1 MPASIIQKH
10 WKIRTPNPLA
20 QRNISDQLNIH
31 PIVAQLLIN
40 RGVNTPLEA
49 KEFLFPDLDRLY
61 DPFLLKDM
69 DKTVA
74 RIFQAREKR
83 ERVLVFGDYDVDG
96 VTSSA
101 LLHKGLTRLG
111 IEVITHIPHRMEDGY
126 GLNVAIGQVA
136 KEQGV
141 SLLIS
146 VDCGVTAVKE
156 VEAIS
161 ALGIDVMILD
171 HHEPSDEGLPAAY
184 AVVDP
189 KRADCRYPF
198 KHLASVGLVCK
209 LLQALFKKVPEE
221 DLDLVALGTIADVV
235 PLRGENRILVKKGLP
250 LIGFTK
256 NKGLAALID
265 IAKLKGKEFK
275 PHFVGFV
282 LGPRINATGRMDSAQ
297 KSLDLLLA
305 QSDAEAYTLARHLE
319 ELNNQRQQ
327 LQREVIQEVQDLME
341 EEFDEDNKVLV
352 LCKEGWHKGVLGIV
366 ASRVVETHYRP
377 TVIISFENGKG
388 TASCRS
394 IEGFHLNE
402 ALAHCGELLENFG
415 GHKLAAGMTILEE
428 NVEQFKR
435 MINNFAKDIVSAER
449 MVPTIE
455 IDCEV
460 SLAQLNLRMVELTDG
475 LEPFGQNNPAPVFAS
490 RKLTVKSHPSIV
502 GRDTLKF
509 WVTDGVRTVS
519 VVGFGKGKYKGLIG
533 PGKRIDLAYQLMI
546 DDWNKA
552 PTVQLKLVDLKVS
565 Q

>member
-1 MPASIIQKH
+1 MPASIVQKR
-10 WKIRTPNPLA
+10 WKIRTPNPLS
-20 QRNISDQLNIH
+20 QRNISDNLHIH

-40 RGVNTPLEA
+40 RGVSTPLEA
-49 KEFLFPDLDRLY
+49 EEFLSADLSRLH
-61 DPFLLKDM
+61 DPFLFKDM

-74 RIFQAREKR
+74 RILKARDQREK
-83 ERVLVFGDYDVDG
+83 VLIFGDYDVDG

-101 LLHKGLTRLG
+101 LLYKGLSRLE
-111 IEVITHIPHRMEDGY
+111 IEALNHIPHRMEDGY
-126 GLNVAIGQVA
+126 GLNEQIGHIA

-146 VDCGVTAVKE
+146 VDCGITAIKE
-156 VEAIS
+156 VESIS
-161 ALGIDVMILD
+161 ALGIDVIILD
-171 HHEPSDEGLPAAY
+171 HHEPSENGLPKAH

-189 KRADCRYPF
+189 KRADCPYPF
-198 KHLASVGLVCK
+198 KHLASVGLACK
-209 LLQALFKKVPEE
+209 LLQALFKEVPEE

-265 IAKLKGKEFK
+265 ITKLKGKEFK

-305 QSDAEAYTLARHLE
+305 QSDAEAYTLAQHLE
-319 ELNNQRQQ
+319 DLNNQRQQ
-327 LQREVIQEVQDLME
+327 LQREVIQEVQALIEDE
-341 EEFDEDNKVLV
+341 VGEDNKVLV
-352 LCKEGWHKGVLGIV
+352 LCKEGWHKGVLGIA

-402 ALAHCGELLENFG
+402 ALAYCGDLLENFG

-428 NVEQFKR
+428 NVDQFKR
-435 MINNFAKDIVSAER
+435 MINNFAKDVVSVEK
-449 MVPTIE
+449 MVPTVQ

-460 SLAQLNLRMVELTDG
+460 SLSQL
-475 LEPFGQNNPAPVFAS
+475 
-490 RKLTVKSHPSIV
+490 I
-502 GRDTLKF
+502 
-509 WVTDGVRTVS
+509 S
-519 VVGFGKGKYKGLIG
+519 VWL
-533 PGKRIDLAYQLMI
+533 
-546 DDWNKA
+546 N
-552 PTVQLKLVDLKVS
+552 
-565 Q
+565 